1 MLIKPAFCL
10 SALLCFAVTA
20 SHAQTVDSVAD
31 KLTHFPMR
39 LFGHIQSKTADL
51 NQRLQRQTRKYLQ
64 ELQSEEQRLEKR
76 IYAID
81 SNSAKALFANSSQQY
96 GQLLQKLQTDT
107 GSAHFKP
114 TGQYQPYTD
123 SLQTALAFFQ
133 KNPQVLGQS
142 SSVSLQSPEIQ
153 AQLQSSVT
161 QLRALQAKM
170 QDANQIRA
178 YMQQRKQL
186 ISQYIAQHTNV
197 QALLAKPFAGMQQT
211 MYYYSVQVN
220 QYKAML
226 NSPDQIEQRA
236 MAMLSRLTAFGN
248 FMKVHSQLSSFFSLP
263 GSGSAPQALA
273 GLQTRG
279 QVSDVVK
286 GQMTAAATGS
296 NSNTNGSSSSTS
308 PSLPGNAQ
316 SELATYKAKLS
327 QLGGGSSAIDAPNFR
342 PNDQKTKSF
351 IHRLQYGIDFQ
362 TTQSTLYFPT
372 MTESRTFAGVPPW
385 ARQRRWHRCGDESR
399 VGHRIQSYCYNRAG
413 DRSAIIFR
421 YPYSGQLVGDG
432 GI

>member
-10 SALLCFAVTA
+10 SALLCFAVAA

-64 ELQSEEQRLEKR
+64 QLQSEEQRLEKR
-76 IYAID
+76 IYALD
-81 SNSAKALFANSSQQY
+81 PNSAKTLFANSSPQY
-96 GQLLQKLQTDT
+96 SQLLQKLESDT

-142 SSVSLQSPEIQ
+142 TSASLQSPEIQ
-153 AQLQSSVT
+153 AQLQSSAT

-170 QDANQIRA
+170 QDANQIKA

-211 MYYYSVQVN
+211 MYYYSAQVN

-226 NSPDQIEQRA
+226 NSPDQIEQ
-236 MAMLSRLTAFGN
+236 
-248 FMKVHSQLSSFFSLP
+248 
-263 GSGSAPQALA
+263 
-273 GLQTRG
+273 
-279 QVSDVVK
+279 
-286 GQMTAAATGS
+286 
-296 NSNTNGSSSSTS
+296 
-308 PSLPGNAQ
+308 
-316 SELATYKAKLS
+316 
-327 QLGGGSSAIDAPNFR
+327 
-342 PNDQKTKSF
+342 
-351 IHRLQYGIDFQ
+351 
-362 TTQSTLYFPT
+362 
-372 MTESRTFAGVPPW
+372 
-385 ARQRRWHRCGDESR
+385 
-399 VGHRIQSYCYNRAG
+399 
-413 DRSAIIFR
+413 
-421 YPYSGQLVGDG
+421 
-432 GI
+432 